1 MNKLILAISSFLLI
15 SCGSSSKMT
24 TSNAES
30 ANEMESQVITF
41 EQLSLQLLS
50 IKAGDN
56 LEKTGNITITLYVDV
71 PGESYSG
78 KSGCNNYFGSLQKQ
92 GEDQLIFQ
100 PGGRTEMM
108 CLENIMAWETKYN
121 DALLGK
127 AFTVYETETNAIFSE
142 VDGNTVLSFK
152 KVAILQ
158 E

>member
-1 MNKLILAISSFLLI
+1 MNKLILAISSFLII
-15 SCGSSSKMT
+15 SCGSSSKVT
-24 TSNAES
+24 TSSTES
-30 ANEMESQVITF
+30 ANEMESQAITF

-50 IKAGDN
+50 IKTGDN

-71 PGESYSG
+71 PGEGYSG

-108 CLENIMAWETKYN
+108 CMENIMAWETKYT

-127 AFTVYETETNAIFSE
+127 AFTIYETETNAIFSE